1 MAPSAVTPPVLT
13 PTSLTFPTATN
24 GSGAVNGGAVDG
36 TPNFHGYDHITWYVG
51 NAKQAASYYTT
62 RMGFYTVAY
71 KGLETGSRYVASHVV
86 ANGNIRFVLMSPVKS
101 YSQLDGDEPISSEER
116 SLLKEMY
123 AHLEK
128 HGDAV
133 KDVAFEVDNV
143 EGVYRQAVEQGA
155 VSVQEPKITSDDQ
168 GAVTTAII
176 RTYGDTTHT
185 LISRDTYH
193 GVFLPGYKPI
203 PGAKVDPL
211 QKLLPTVTLEAIDH
225 CVGNQDWGKMEE
237 ACAYYEKC
245 LSFHRFWSVDDS
257 QISTEFSALNSIVMA
272 SPNNVVKMPI
282 NEPAPGKKKSQIE
295 EYVDFYGGAG
305 VQHIALRTNDI
316 ISAVSH
322 MRARGVEFINV
333 PETYYTTMR
342 LRLKSDKRNWKLQE
356 DFDTIQK
363 LNILIDFDEGGYLLQ
378 LFTKPLMDRP
388 TVFIEIIQRN
398 EFDGFGAGNFKSL
411 FEAIEREQAE
421 RGNL

>member
-1 MAPSAVTPPVLT
+1 MAPSAISPIISSASLSF
-13 PTSLTFPTATN
+13 PTSNNTP
-24 GSGAVNGGAVDG
+24 GAVEGS
-36 TPNFHGYDHITWYVG
+36 PNFHGYDHITWYVG

-62 RMGFYTVAY
+62 RLGFYTIAY
-71 KGLETGSRYVASHVV
+71 KGLETGSRYIASHVV
-86 ANGNIRFVLMSPVKS
+86 ANGSIRFVLTSPIKS
-101 YSQLDGDEPISSEER
+101 YTCLDEDEPISSEDR
-116 SLLKEMY
+116 TLLEEIY

-133 KDVAFEVDNV
+133 KDVAFEVDHV
-143 EGVYRQAVEQGA
+143 EAVYNQAISQGA
-155 VSVQEPKITSDDQ
+155 VSVRRPQTLGDEDGSVTA
-168 GAVTTAII
+168 AVI

-185 LISRDTYH
+185 LISRDSYH
-193 GVFLPGYKPI
+193 GVFLPGYKAI
-203 PGAKVDPL
+203 PASKVDPL
-211 QKLLPTVTLEAIDH
+211 QELLPRVSLEAIDH
-225 CVGNQDWGKMEE
+225 CVGNQDWGQMEA
-237 ACAYYEKC
+237 ACAYYERC

-257 QISTEFSALNSIVMA
+257 QISTEFSALSSIVMA

-305 VQHIALRTNDI
+305 VQHIALRTTNI
-316 ISAVSH
+316 IAAVSNL
-322 MRARGVEFINV
+322 RARGVEFISV
-333 PETYYTTMR
+333 PETYYETMR
-342 LRLKSDKRNWKLQE
+342 RRLKSSQRSWKLKE
-356 DFDTIQK
+356 DFDAIQK

-388 TVFIEIIQRN
+388 TVFIEIIQRE